1 MSIDGSENKLTR
13 ITLGC
18 YTALS
23 VLVGAAGRLGLG
35 LGLGLERA
43 RARTE
48 GSESRASSIKL
59 GPTQSMPLSSPRPT
73 VCTAGVNVA
82 QATRASGRGRICRRN
97 LTRKSQLSQVRWR
110 VVTLKLVA
118 LSEPEVAPDCGA
130 RPSSVGPPS

>member
-23 VLVGAAGRLGLG
+23 VLVRRARLGLG

-43 RARTE
+43 RARAE

-59 GPTQSMPLSSPRPT
+59 GPTQSMPVSSPTPT
-73 VCTAGVNVA
+73 VCTTGASVNVA

-97 LTRKSQLSQVRWR
+97 LTRKSQLSQVRWW
-110 VVTLKLVA
+110 VVMYI
-118 LSEPEVAPDCGA
+118 EVG
-130 RPSSVGPPS
+130 RTQ

>member
-13 ITLGC
+13 ITLGSRC

-43 RARTE
+43 RARAE

-97 LTRKSQLSQVRWR
+97 LTRKSQLSQVRWW
-110 VVTLKLVA
+110 VVMYI
-118 LSEPEVAPDCGA
+118 EVG
-130 RPSSVGPPS
+130 RTQ